1 MANFHIDPS
10 DNSDEDDEQ
19 VQARVCNTIE
29 SEGLPGVAVTL
40 CLLPDVNVKVRPSHL
55 SSFAVCCQVSH
66 LCLHSHIRL
75 NSLFH
80 INIHFMFLV
89 TMYQRM

>member
-40 CLLPDVNVKVRPSHL
+40 CLLPDVNVK
-55 SSFAVCCQVSH
+55 
-66 LCLHSHIRL
+66 
-75 NSLFH
+75 

-89 TMYQRM
+89 MMYQRM